1 MLIYEDIALISGYDT
16 QRSFSKSFKA
26 LFKMSPSSYRKQQKL
41 LLVQLKLGLRQ
52 LGSNYLTDEHCTGG
66 PMFFFF

>member
-26 LFKMSPSSYRKQQKL
+26 LFKMSPSSYQKQQKL
-41 LLVQLKLGLRQ
+41 LLVQLKLGQ

-66 PMFFFF
+66 SMFFFF

>member
-26 LFKMSPSSYRKQQKL
+26 LFKMSPSSYQKQQKL
-41 LLVQLKLGLRQ
+41 LLVQLKLGLRTVGFQ
-52 LGSNYLTDEHCTGG
+52 LFN
-66 PMFFFF
+66 

>member
-26 LFKMSPSSYRKQQKL
+26 LFKMSPSSYQK
-41 LLVQLKLGLRQ
+41 LVQLKLGLRTVGFQ
-52 LGSNYLTDEHCTGG
+52 LFN
-66 PMFFFF
+66 